1 MDKVKI
7 FMSDLHIGDSGK
19 ADDFT
24 KEKEKVFVKLL
35 EHLADKF
42 GTKAELIL
50 LGDIFDLIEQ
60 EETDPQKAIVIAM
73 DKHGKAIEALNG
85 WLKKGNK
92 LFYITGNHDHA
103 LRRAN
108 VSKLLAKKVLNNDS
122 SPNEI
127 PWGSFVVDDWYASP
141 NFSIYAEHG
150 NRFDADNNHGGK
162 SGCFGDKIVREV
174 LRPLEVGKKNYLTD
188 KAWTPPEGVRGDNP
202 FVMLDN
208 VRPRGNIIF
217 LIEKLIDEG
226 YLNKKAKDDLKD
238 FIIDIYKKHPELGK
252 IGSMVLNNKFL
263 RWALI
268 TDAAL
273 REKLNT
279 TYRTYREHAKTMI
292 MKQGLTLRDLSFRPR
307 YIVMGHTH
315 YFDSFDLN
323 KSTKYLN
330 LSSWLDTVFLN
341 ENGEIDKVRFNCPF
355 LVFYKTGDE
364 VSYKFYDSNLDN
376 EIEWKLIENDIK
388 KYSDEEEGEE
398 DEFIWE

>member
-7 FMSDLHIGDSGK
+7 FMSDLHLGDGGK

-24 KEKEKVFVKLL
+24 EDKEDNFVALL
-35 EHLADKF
+35 EQLADKF
-42 GTKAELIL
+42 GTKAELVL

-60 EETDPQKAIVIAM
+60 EETDPQKAIAIAM
-73 DKHGKAIEALNG
+73 DKHSNAIEALNG
-85 WLKKGNK
+85 WLKRGNK
-92 LFYITGNHDHA
+92 LFYITGNHDHS

-108 VSKLLAKKVLNNDS
+108 VSRLLAEKVLEPDS
-122 SPNEI
+122 STNEI
-127 PWGSFVVDDWYASP
+127 SWGSFVLDDWYASP
-141 NFSIYAEHG
+141 SFGIYAEHG
-150 NRFDADNNHGGK
+150 NRFDADNNHGGM

-174 LRPLEVGKKNYLTD
+174 LRPLEVGKKSYLTD
-188 KAWTPPEGVRGDNP
+188 KAWIPPEGVRGENP
-202 FVMLDN
+202 FIMLDN

-217 LIEKLIDEG
+217 LIEKLIDEE
-226 YLNKKAKDDLKD
+226 YLKPETKDALKE
-238 FIIDIYKKHPELGK
+238 FIINVYKKHPELGK
-252 IGSMVLNNKFL
+252 AGSMILNNKFL

-279 TYRTYREHAKTMI
+279 TYSAYREHAKTMI
-292 MKQGLTLRDLSFRPR
+292 TKQGLTLRDLSFKPR

-315 YFDSFDLN
+315 YFDSFDLS

-355 LVFYKTGDE
+355 LVFYKTGNDI
-364 VSYKFYDSNLDN
+364 SHKFYDTNLDN
-376 EIEWKLIENDIK
+376 EIEWESIDNDIK

>member
-1 MDKVKI
+1 MAKVKI

-24 KEKEKVFVKLL
+24 EEKEKVFVELL
-35 EHLADKF
+35 EQLAEKF
-42 GTKAELIL
+42 DTKTELIL

-73 DKHGKAIEALNG
+73 DKHGKAIEALNR

-108 VSKLLAKKVLNNDS
+108 VSKLLAERILKNDS
-122 SPNEI
+122 SSNRI
-127 PWGSFVVDDWYASP
+127 SWGSFVVDDWYASSA
-141 NFSIYAEHG
+141 FRIYAEHG

-162 SGCFGDKIVREV
+162 SGCFGDRIVREV
-174 LRPLEVGKKNYLTD
+174 LRPLEVGKTDYLTD
-188 KAWTPPEGVRGDNP
+188 KVWTPPEGVRGENP
-202 FVMLDN
+202 FIMLDN
-208 VRPRGNIIF
+208 VRPRGNIIY
-217 LIEKLIDEG
+217 LIEKLIEEE
-226 YLNKKAKDDLKD
+226 YLKPEAKDALKEL
-238 FIIDIYKKHPELGK
+238 IINVYKKHPELGK

-273 REKLNT
+273 REKLND
-279 TYRTYREHAKTMI
+279 TYLPYRKYAKTMI
-292 MKQGLTLRDLSFRPR
+292 TKRGLNLRDLSFMPR

-315 YFDSFDLN
+315 FFDCFKLN
-323 KSTKYLN
+323 KLTEYLN

-341 ENGEIDKVRFNCPF
+341 EDGGIDKVRFNCPF
-355 LVFYKTGDE
+355 LIFYKTGDD
-364 VSYKFYDSNLDN
+364 VSYKFYDSDLDN
-376 EIEWKLIENDIK
+376 KIEWESIENDIN
-388 KYSDEEEGEE
+388 KYSDEDEGEE
-398 DEFIWE
+398 DEFIG